1 MIRGRLRRHGRHEHS
16 AEAAGAGD
24 EYIEIDPGELRGI
37 FSVPDWLR
45 DVGLMAWL
53 LVGVGVLIMGLIW
66 ILGLTQVIVAPVI
79 AASVIAAVAS
89 PLVAWLNGH
98 SVPRALGAVLV
109 LLLIVAIGVGMVV
122 VVITGITGQSS
133 HISSELNSAKDTI
146 AGWLKDIGLD
156 PSKADAAKSDATKG
170 ITDSGDALLNGLEI
184 GIEKLSSLVF
194 FLALT
199 ALSLIFLLSDG
210 PKIRAF
216 VDRHMGVP
224 RDVGQVIT
232 QRVLGSLR
240 GYFLGVTLIAAF
252 NAVVVTAG
260 ALILGVP
267 LAGTIAAVTFIGAYI
282 PYLGAWAAGGFAV
295 LLALSGGGVDVA
307 AGMIVVQLLANG
319 VLQQMVQPFAMGAA
333 LGIHPLAVLIMTIG
347 GGALFGMVGLVL
359 AAPLTSAVVR
369 ISADL
374 ARARA
379 EAEAEAAREPPL
391 SPEPAPG

>member
-16 AEAAGAGD
+16 AAAAGAGD

-295 LLALSGGGVDVA
+295 LLALSGGGVDA
-307 AGMIVVQLLANG
+307 AGGMIVVQLLANG

-333 LGIHPLAVLIMTIG
+333 LGIHPLAVLIMTIA

-374 ARARA
+374 ARVRA